1 MTGRRWL
8 FVCSCI
14 ALVTSAF
21 TFIVRGDVLPEL
33 GRYFAFTQSERG
45 WVESAVFV
53 GMALSMF
60 GGGFVCDLLGMRRIM
75 FLAFACHLLGSVG
88 TIFAPE
94 LTGYDPSQSDSDFV
108 FYWLY
113 VASLLMGFGN
123 GFTEVGIN
131 PLVAT
136 LYPDKKTHFLNI
148 LHAWWPGGLV
158 IGGILAQWG
167 VRSTFPE
174 GAFGLE
180 IWQTSLW
187 LIALPTLVYGA
198 MLIPAVFPAS
208 ERVASGVSTRDMMF
222 DCLRP
227 LFVIWAFCMLL
238 TASTELGT
246 QKWLESIIQ
255 STAGFSGTMV
265 VVSTSGMMF
274 FLRFF
279 LAGPLTK
286 VISPVGLMFVS
297 AILSAIGLYALSY
310 ANTLASVALA
320 ALIYGLGI
328 AYFWPT
334 MLGVVAERFPKSGA
348 LGLSLTGS
356 AGNLA
361 IAFALPAIGGLADIG
376 QVNYIQEQASEY
388 KQELLVY
395 NDKGEPV
402 GLDSDKI
409 GSLEDA
415 AKKSPEKEPP
425 AVLQAANSALAYG
438 YSVALRQM
446 SLVPT
451 VLIVL
456 FGAIWFYDYTRGG
469 YKPEVL
475 LSEAEKEELYSGG
488 VEGPVE

>member
-1 MTGRRWL
+1 MSGRRWL

-33 GRYFAFTQSERG
+33 GRYFAFTQAERG

-60 GGGFVCDLLGMRRIM
+60 GGGFICDLLGIRRIM
-75 FLAFACHLLGSVG
+75 FLAFVCHLLGSAG

-94 LTGYDPSQSDSDFV
+94 LTGYSQSQGDNNFV

-158 IGGILAQWG
+158 IGGIMAQWV
-167 VRSTFPE
+167 VRSVFPE
-174 GAFGLE
+174 GAMGLT
-180 IWQTSLW
+180 IWQTSIW
-187 LIALPTLVYGA
+187 LIVLPTLVYGA

-208 ERVASGVSTRDMMF
+208 ERVASGVSTKDMML

-227 LFVIWAFCMLL
+227 LFLIWAFCMLL

-246 QKWLESIIQ
+246 QKWLESIIR
-255 STAGFSGTMV
+255 STADFSGTMV
-265 VVSTSGMMF
+265 VVCTSGMMF
-274 FLRFF
+274 LLRFF

-286 VISPVGLMFVS
+286 IISPVGLMFFS
-297 AILSAIGLYALSY
+297 AVLSAIGLYALSY
-310 ANTLASVALA
+310 ADSVEMVFLTAF
-320 ALIYGLGI
+320 IYGLGI

-361 IAFALPAIGGLADIG
+361 IAFAIPLIGNLADIG
-376 QVNYIQEQASEY
+376 QVNYVQENAAQYE
-388 KQELLVY
+388 QELLTY
-395 NDKGEPV
+395 NEKQEPE

-409 GSLEDA
+409 GALKDA
-415 AKKSPEKEPP
+415 AEETPQEEPP
-425 AVLQAANSALAYG
+425 EILQVANAALAYG
-438 YSVALRQM
+438 YSVALRQV
-446 SLVPT
+446 SLIPT
-451 VLIVL
+451 ILIVL
-456 FGAIWFYDYTRGG
+456 FGAIWLYDFSRGG

-475 LSEAEKEELYSGG
+475 LSQEEHDELYSGG
-488 VEGPVE
+488 IEGPVE